1 MMRVKQ
7 EARTNQRKALPSE
20 AGAGVGGGACRAP
33 GSLRE
38 PQQLAGPPQGH
49 KG

>member
-20 AGAGVGGGACRAP
+20 AGQGWGAACRAP

-38 PQQLAGPPQGH
+38 PQQLAGPLQGH

>member
-20 AGAGVGGGACRAP
+20 AGAGVWGACRAP

-38 PQQLAGPPQGH
+38 PQQLAGPLQGH

>member
-20 AGAGVGGGACRAP
+20 AGAGVGGGRV
-33 GSLRE
+33 E
-38 PQQLAGPPQGH
+38 PLGH
-49 KG
+49 